1 MDTGED
7 SPPAGPGAPDTPWHE
22 GLIGALLEF
31 FRKAEA
37 SAIVIPFSHN
47 WPGIFDE
54 FKFCYE
60 PMEPTA
66 QSIVDKCR
74 EQDADGNTIL
84 HKIYTSFEGK
94 ALSDVVQAYTENLEN
109 ALKDTEGKDKFKQIT
124 SMANNDGH
132 SPGHIEWHEELI
144 GELQALPE
152 TATNGDILIAFEK
165 WENFNFAIEF
175 EVDDSNDPW
184 LSLYNYTQQDAA
196 GNTILHKIYNTFN
209 GHTLKQIL
217 KVYNTQL
224 KGVLEATEGKD
235 AYEFKFQEITSMV
248 NNDGHSP
255 GHVEWHEELIR
266 GLQNTEESISYED
279 DYDDD
284 WMIDNMVKYLH
295 TMRELKFAYDEDPED
310 REDLPDQDPAVTV
323 AKCKEQDGQGNTILH
338 KIHNTFEG
346 HALTEIVSEYDTSL
360 QAALRETEGQD
371 RNVWLPVFKKI
382 TNMENNSGD
391 APGSVEWHFRS
402 FFRYN
407 DCIDDELRVTD
418 LERLRERCKEA
429 PYNGNTVLH
438 QIVQKFTGNRLND
451 IVELYNSCLEDA
463 SVFNEDAEFRAITKL
478 RNTDGYTP
486 FMLVFKQDYEWTD
499 FDKEFSSILPKQR
512 WASEK
517 RHFATDISE
526 PAPTGDTFLFWL
538 LRNGNNLTPAKLKP
552 AFDAIFT
559 SERTVRKTVLNYI
572 NYQEEVGKDAEMHA
586 DKKLKKTLAMVVC
599 SDEFHKRCKNYMD
612 HVQIIDEFNGLKSV
626 FGSANRLTLLEITY
640 LLQQTWWRTPKG
652 YDGLFVGNRAKINDV
667 DVPEWIQTL
676 VTDRGINFEDFIYFF
691 KTDSWQEYSGS
702 GHNPA
707 DYIQHWL
714 YYDYAWHPKGY
725 RRHTSRTMLAYNE
738 NKNCYMEAKL
748 TLMSPD
754 NTLFGRLV
762 EEFAKHSRNVNSKL
776 PTLHEGCRVRLHG
789 LSKTDLSE
797 YNEANA
803 IVLKEIKSNRK
814 WRVEVNDRS
823 FPLPAKSLTFLAPAT
838 EKEFWNP
845 TGNYFAMLQTV
856 IGSTSVTPHS
866 LEKLFEMI
874 LNPEMHGGDPK
885 KGKAALRVFLNTPY
899 APAPGEMTT
908 VLAAHVR
915 KLDSNKDLMS
925 SGLEKSI
932 GSDAHKKLLKM
943 HETVTKMMIDH
954 GADLGAVNAD
964 GNTLIADMCFKLS
977 KNDDEYPIVED
988 FDYLLRL
995 LKIVKNLTPESGGT
1009 PEQQRHQSR
1018 AINAYSTDPAVDSGF
1033 MLVLKHAL
1041 CEEQKRDEE
1050 GSLIEGNWKK
1060 VYNAFLEIPTLDV
1073 NRTYERY
1080 DDRTALMTLCLYSGI
1095 AETVDFDAPKPVGHF
1110 ERSVHGKH
1118 DRDGDDS
1125 DEDDSDE
1132 DDRDKRDRD
1141 KRDRDNNIGKM
1152 IETLLK
1158 HKNAQGNVDVNM
1170 NHLNKHGYSAMMSAF
1185 QLSTVTGTSTAVFE
1199 TLAEAGADTLGLYDS
1214 NMCILDELLDN
1225 ANVCNTALQ
1234 TQEELY
1240 SFKSGGPAI
1249 DAAPK
1254 KAAVLVRWLAEKIEK
1269 VAEREILVFQQEFD
1283 AKLKEL
1289 NDAIEGAKLEL
1300 EEYTE
1305 SMPHTNMITG
1315 TEKIRDLQLEIDRRE
1330 ELLHDHERLQ
1340 SSIGRDYQ
1348 IFKRAD
1354 PYFTG
1359 AQLDAAKR
1367 VHQFYGTK
1375 LEEAVERLKAVEQ
1388 AYKSM
1393 FSEWPEAKRAAQ
1405 EALIVSA
1412 RADKDHATK
1421 FITILCKYHRD
1432 VLNAV
1437 LLKCADP
1444 ASEELAAVEHEG
1456 EQLLRDK
1463 GPLVELNDAIVNP
1476 LQERKFVT
1484 QICATAVFNML
1495 KMLPFDMSFAK
1506 LELPEHHSARDNFNE
1521 AHIRGIMQQYT
1532 PSTSQDCVTHFF
1544 TNTLLLLPDWDY
1556 NTAYPYQSDE
1566 FNQYGALTD
1575 ESLFE
1580 AHPVPK
1586 GRNPWA
1592 HLLRLK
1598 EADSATRS
1606 RNTYEFSPMTRPE
1619 LKIQM
1624 QEYILTKAFLTLDK
1638 HPDTNLL
1645 PASLSVADNDLFDI
1659 GNRITIDQLTGEAF
1673 NSPIRKLF
1681 PTILQL
1687 LYLFAPRAYKRLQ
1700 RDEEW
1705 RTVNDMIEK
1714 GGFVSIREL
1723 ERDEE
1728 EVIRTKLQFRSQW
1741 PKDDTSF
1748 SKHGKVME
1756 VGQPDSEELAERQ
1769 QRKALDLYKRF
1780 KMAKEMKNVPLAR
1793 DYARKAEAI
1802 FTELKANQP
1811 KLEARRA
1818 QREQDTI
1825 DSEREIA
1832 KMQLRHFKKQ
1842 IRNGQKQI
1850 SSLDGDDARILNE
1863 ALIRQQERVTE
1874 LELQLSKLEE
1884 KEREL
1889 SDADHRSAGGGRAG
1903 ADRLNYDEELGDIRT
1918 FLRAPKRKSVQER
1931 VHETLAKTVWEEE
1944 DIAFAALLDRIAN
1957 HRGSYREIDT
1967 LREQA
1972 EQMQDKQ
1979 RAGAIAKWKE
1989 LNVKLESATS
1999 TELAMYLEEKQR
2011 QLEVRYNIDP
2021 GKRKAGGLE
2030 VGEPEEDYEDGEND
2044 GERVKPEKPKKRKA
2058 APGGKKPPTKRGGT
2072 AKASFMDM
2080 TSIVTALKIV

>member
-1 MDTGED
+1 MEVD
-7 SPPAGPGAPDTPWHE
+7 GAPDTSWHE
-22 GLIGALLEF
+22 GLIG
-31 FRKAEA
+31 
-37 SAIVIPFSHN
+37 N
-47 WPGIFDE
+47 
-54 FKFCYE
+54 
-60 PMEPTA
+60 
-66 QSIVDKCR
+66 
-74 EQDADGNTIL
+74 
-84 HKIYTSFEGK
+84 
-94 ALSDVVQAYTENLEN
+94 
-109 ALKDTEGKDKFKQIT
+109 
-124 SMANNDGH
+124 
-132 SPGHIEWHEELI
+132 
-144 GELQALPE
+144 LQALPE
-152 TATNGDILIAFEK
+152 AATNDDILIAFKK
-165 WENFNFAIEF
+165 WGFDSAI
-175 EVDDSNDPW
+175 W
-184 LSLYNYTQQDAA
+184 LTLHKCKQQDAA
-196 GNTILHKIYNTFN
+196 GNTILHKIYSTFK

-217 KVYNTQL
+217 EVYNTEL
-224 KGVLEATEGKD
+224 EGALEATEGKD
-235 AYEFKFQEITSMV
+235 AYEIEFQEITSMV

-255 GHVEWHEELIR
+255 GHVEWHEELIAA
-266 GLQNTEESISYED
+266 LQNAEESNTYED
-279 DYDDD
+279 DYDENTWHVENQVDFRE
-284 WMIDNMVKYLH
+284 
-295 TMRELKFAYDEDPED
+295 TMLRLKFAYDKDPEYRKD
-310 REDLPDQDPAVTV
+310 FPDQDPAMTV
-323 AKCKEQDGQGNTILH
+323 AKCKQQDGQGNTILH

-346 HALTEIVSEYDTSL
+346 HALTEIVSEYDMSL
-360 QAALRETEGQD
+360 QAALRATKGEQ
-371 RNVWLPVFKKI
+371 RNVWLPAFKKI

-407 DCIDDELRVTD
+407 DCIDDELHVTD
-418 LERLRERCKEA
+418 HKRFVERCKEA

-438 QIVQKFTGNRLND
+438 QIVEKFTGKRLND
-451 IVELYNSCLEDA
+451 IVELYNSCLAYALIAIDRD
-463 SVFNEDAEFRAITKL
+463 SWRTKFRAITKL

-486 FMLVFKQDYEWTD
+486 FMLVFKEDYEWTD
-499 FDKEFSSILPKQR
+499 FDKEFSSILPQSTNPST
-512 WASEK
+512 SEK

-572 NYQEEVGKDAEMHA
+572 NYQDAHE
-586 DKKLKKTLAMVVC
+586 KLKKTPAMVVC
-599 SDEFHKRCKNYMD
+599 SDEFHERCKTYIN
-612 HVQIIDEFNGLKSV
+612 HVRIIAEFNGLKSV
-626 FGSANRLTLLEITY
+626 FGSENRLTLLEVTY

-814 WRVEVNDRS
+814 WRVEVNERS

-866 LEKLFEMI
+866 LEKLFTMI
-874 LNPEMHGGDPK
+874 LNPEMHGGDSE
-885 KGKAALRVFLNTPY
+885 KGKTALRVFLNTPY

-925 SGLEKSI
+925 SALEKSI
-932 GSDAHKKLLKM
+932 GSDAHKELLKM
-943 HETVTKMMIDH
+943 HDTVTKMMIDH

-964 GNTLIADMCFKLS
+964 GNTLIADLCFKLS
-977 KNDDEYPIVED
+977 KDDCNENASIED
-988 FDYLLRL
+988 FEYLLRL
-995 LKIVKNLTPESGGT
+995 LQIVKNLTPESGGT

-1033 MLVLKHAL
+1033 LLVLKHAL
-1041 CEEQKRDEE
+1041 CEEQKRDEK

-1095 AETVDFDAPKPVGHF
+1095 AEIVDFDAPKPVGHF
-1110 ERSVHGKH
+1110 ERSVHGK
-1118 DRDGDDS
+1118 RDGDEGDS

-1132 DDRDKRDRD
+1132 DDRD

-1214 NMCILDELLDN
+1214 KMCILDELLDN

-1254 KAAVLVRWLAEKIEK
+1254 KAAALVRWLAEKIEK

-1283 AKLKEL
+1283 AKLEEL

-1315 TEKIRDLQLEIDRRE
+1315 TEKIRDLQLEIDRRQ

-1412 RADKDHATK
+1412 RADKDQATK

-1432 VLNAV
+1432 VLNAI

-1444 ASEELAAVEHEG
+1444 ASEELAVVEHEG

-1592 HLLRLK
+1592 HLLHLK

-1619 LKIQM
+1619 LKIRM

-1638 HPDTNLL
+1638 HPNTNLL

-1659 GNRITIDQLTGEAF
+1659 GDRITIDELTAGNF
-1673 NSPIRKLF
+1673 HSPTRKLF

-1687 LYLFAPRAYKRLQ
+1687 LYLFAPRAYIRLQ
-1700 RDEEW
+1700 KDEEW

-1714 GGFVSIREL
+1714 GGFVSVRKL
-1723 ERDEE
+1723 EKGTQNVD
-1728 EVIRTKLQFRSQW
+1728 RTMVQFRSQW
-1741 PKDDTSF
+1741 PKDDPSF
-1748 SKHGKVME
+1748 SKHTKVME
-1756 VGQPDSEELAERQ
+1756 VLQPGSEELEAERQ
-1769 QRKALDLYKRF
+1769 QREAVDLYQDF
-1780 KMAKEMKNVPLAR
+1780 KMAKKMKNVPLAR
-1793 DYARKAEAI
+1793 DYARK
-1802 FTELKANQP
+1802 FKELKANQP
-1811 KLEARRA
+1811 KLKDS
-1818 QREQDTI
+1818 REHGQHAI
-1825 DSEREIA
+1825 DSMRKIA
-1832 KMQLRHFKKQ
+1832 KMQLRHFKEE
-1842 IRNGQKQI
+1842 IRNGQKHI
-1850 SSLDGDDARILNE
+1850 STLDDDDDDARILKE
-1863 ALIRQQERVTE
+1863 ELIRQQERVTE
-1874 LELQLSKLEE
+1874 LESQLSELKE

-1889 SDADHRSAGGGRAG
+1889 AGGGRPV
-1903 ADRLNYDEELGDIRT
+1903 ADRPNEETDD
-1918 FLRAPKRKSVQER
+1918 KMRK
-1931 VHETLAKTVWEEE
+1931 
-1944 DIAFAALLDRIAN
+1944 
-1957 HRGSYREIDT
+1957 EIDT
-1967 LREQA
+1967 FLAALEKSTLQKKVQKRLRADSERTRAIAKWNELDYELQSIQHRILNYQDGRDLPITLLREKERSLQ
-1972 EQMQDKQ
+1972 EQQ

-1999 TELAMYLEEKQR
+1999 PKLVMHLEEKQR

-2021 GKRKAGGLE
+2021 GKRKAGSLE
-2030 VGEPEEDYEDGEND
+2030 MGESKEDYEDGEND
-2044 GERVKPEKPKKRKA
+2044 GGGGSAWGQQPLKGGGAKRKA
-2058 APGGKKPPTKRGGT
+2058 AEEPPDKRANGKPRTN
-2072 AKASFMDM
+2072 ASFMDM
-2080 TSIVTALKIV
+2080 TSIVLSLKHI